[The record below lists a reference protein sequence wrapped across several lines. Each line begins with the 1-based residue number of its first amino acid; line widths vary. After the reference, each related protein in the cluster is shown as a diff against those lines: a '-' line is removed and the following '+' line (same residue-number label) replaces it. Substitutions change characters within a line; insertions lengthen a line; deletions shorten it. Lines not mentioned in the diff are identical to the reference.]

1 MAQTCAQYAY
11 DLTLG
16 LVRARSQSRRA
27 ISTIGLSPV
36 EPLKFAANF
45 NGIFGD

>member
-1 MAQTCAQYAY
+1 MVQTCAQYVY
-11 DLTLG
+11 DLT
-16 LVRARSQSRRA
+16 RARSQSRRA